1 MNAFGVRESQRTRS
15 RSVHRIGRGF
25 TLIELLV
32 VIAIIAVLIA
42 LLLPAVQAAREA
54 ARRAQC
60 TNNLKQLGLGIQNY
74 ISQNNAFPPLSA
86 SYNYGTTTALPS
98 SNAGGWPLAW
108 TVALLPFI
116 EQTPLY
122 NATNYSAGMSDPP
135 NYYTITMMKLATLQC
150 PSENMA
156 VGPWI
161 TSNVAN
167 YRSNVGGPGSIASWS
182 GPIVPM
188 QPATNGSSG
197 PALATSNANM
207 SSFGMEGI
215 TDGTSNTA
223 ALSERLMGTSAYGNS
238 SGNATIGAGNKN
250 LALRGLFSTGVSI
263 TLDQGGTAGTQAAL
277 ALYQACNAIPGTQ
290 LLTVAQGTTSG
301 YWCGFSWDGNTGWNL
316 DFNSYNHWNTP
327 NKLGCTAS
335 TTWDPLTGGPM
346 DAIPPTSNHP
356 GGVNVGFCDGS
367 VHFLKDSVSVQTW
380 WALGTRNLGEVIS
393 SDSY

>member
-1 MNAFGVRESQRTRS
+1 MNAHPVRGSRFARS
-15 RSVHRIGRGF
+15 HSVHPSSRGF

-60 TNNLKQLGLGIQNY
+60 TNNLKQLGLAVQNY

-86 SYNYGTTTALPS
+86 SYNYVGTALPN
-98 SNAGGWPLAW
+98 SNVGGWPLAW

-116 EQTPLY
+116 EQGPLF
-122 NATNYSAGMSDPP
+122 NATNYSAGMGDPP
-135 NYYTITMMKLATLQC
+135 NQNTITSTKIAALLC
-150 PSENMA
+150 PSENLK

-161 TSNVAN
+161 STNMAS
-167 YRSNVGGPGSIASWS
+167 YRNNVGGPGSILSWS

-188 QPATNGSSG
+188 QPTPQNTSG
-197 PALATSNANM
+197 PALPATNGNM
-207 SSFGMEGI
+207 VTFGMEGV

-223 ALSERLMGTSAYGNS
+223 AISERLIGTGDNGNS
-238 SGNATIGAGNKN
+238 SGNPTTMSGNKN
-250 LALRGLFSTGVSI
+250 LAVRGLFSTTVTI
-263 TLDQGGTAGTQAAL
+263 TVDGGGATGATQAQ

-290 LLTVAQGTTSG
+290 LFTVSQGTSSG
-301 YWCGFSWDGNTGWNL
+301 WWCGFSWDGNTGWNL

-335 TTWDPLTGGPM
+335 NSWDVLTGSPL

-356 GGVNVGFCDGS
+356 GGVNIAFCDGS
-367 VHFLKDSVSVQTW
+367 VHFIKDSINAQTW
-380 WALGTRNLGEVIS
+380 WALGTRNQGEVVS